1 MSARRDSNGALDKKP
16 AKRRDPV
23 TLESWHALARR
34 PRLPQANRASAAP
47 AAARGRAMMSSHD
60 RIRDAL
66 EYIPAGDRD
75 IWLRMGMAVKSELG
89 DEGFD
94 IWDTWSRSG
103 ESYDARDAKDVWKGI
118 RANGKVTGGT
128 LFHEA
133 KARGWANGS
142 HSCLSPH
149 EIAQHKRAHA
159 AQEEAEKAREH
170 AEAARK
176 AATIWKTA
184 TPVPDDSPYLLRKG
198 VKPVSTLR
206 EIPD

>member
-1 MSARRDSNGALDKKP
+1 
-16 AKRRDPV
+16 
-23 TLESWHALARR
+23 
-34 PRLPQANRASAAP
+34 
-47 AAARGRAMMSSHD
+47 MMSSHD

-142 HSCLSPH
+142 HISP
-149 EIAQHKRAHA
+149 KSR
-159 AQEEAEKAREH
+159 
-170 AEAARK
+170 
-176 AATIWKTA
+176 
-184 TPVPDDSPYLLRKG
+184 
-198 VKPVSTLR
+198 
-206 EIPD
+206 